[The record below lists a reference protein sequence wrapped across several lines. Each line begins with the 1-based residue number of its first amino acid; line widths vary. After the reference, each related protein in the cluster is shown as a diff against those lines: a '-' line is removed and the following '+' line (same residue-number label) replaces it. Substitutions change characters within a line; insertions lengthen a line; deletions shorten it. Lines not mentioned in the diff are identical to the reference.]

1 MKGEFGF
8 SSLRHR
14 EREIARGKAEE
25 EHSKSGGGVLLAI

>member
-14 EREIARGKAEE
+14 ERDSEREKAEE